1 MNHLKNRTLQA
12 HLCRA
17 FTSPTLYLC
26 IVLYVLL
33 ASFPLLEHDAPPTAM
48 QFLWE
53 THTSGLQFV
62 MVTVIPAWT
71 YAVVYV
77 DDYDTR
83 LLYVWVVRSGQKA
96 YALSYYATALISA
109 FTVSFVSN
117 TLSIGVCVLQGIPV
131 IQTDPFKGTM
141 FQAYELLQDQGYF
154 VLYVLAVLAEY
165 ALGASVMAGLAAAF
179 STLTHRRLMTLCL
192 PIFYFFLSTTTLIIS
207 KNFPELGLQLHPML
221 NIDNLIR
228 VSYFFAD
235 GWPLANFL
243 YKLLTC
249 AIHWVICGMV
259 VVCTIER
266 SVKNA

>member
-1 MNHLKNRTLQA
+1 
-12 HLCRA
+12 
-17 FTSPTLYLC
+17 
-26 IVLYVLL
+26 
-33 ASFPLLEHDAPPTAM
+33 M
-48 QFLWE
+48 QFLDE
-53 THTSGLQFV
+53 THYSGLQFV

-77 DDYDTR
+77 NDYDTR
-83 LLYVWVVRSGQKA
+83 LLYVWAVRSGQKA
-96 YALSYYATALISA
+96 YALSYYVTALISA
-109 FTVSFVSN
+109 FAVSFVSN
-117 TLSIGVCVLQGIPV
+117 ALSIGVCVLRGSPV
-131 IQTDPFKGTM
+131 INPDPFKGGPY
-141 FQAYELLQDQGYF
+141 QPYEMLQDRGLLL
-154 VLYVLAVLAEY
+154 LYVLVVLVEF
-165 ALGASVMAGLAAAF
+165 ALGASAMAGLAAMF

-207 KNFPELGLQLHPML
+207 TNFPELGLQLHPML
-221 NIDNLIR
+221 NIEDLIR

-249 AIHWVICGMV
+249 AIHWVVCGMV